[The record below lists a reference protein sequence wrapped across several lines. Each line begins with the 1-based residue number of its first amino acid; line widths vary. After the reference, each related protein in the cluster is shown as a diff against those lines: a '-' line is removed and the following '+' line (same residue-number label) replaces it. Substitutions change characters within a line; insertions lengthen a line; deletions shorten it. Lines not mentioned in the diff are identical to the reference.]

1 MEVTD
6 RWKKVLAFGSIYLLW
21 GSTYLAIRYAIES
34 FPPYGMMG
42 VRSLIAGA
50 VLFLWGR
57 RQSTER
63 LTLAH
68 WRSAFVLG
76 AFFFLGAHGF
86 LAWAEKRIPSGV
98 ASLLVA
104 TIPGWLA
111 LYEIYVGRIRFTAR
125 LAVGLILGF
134 LGVFLLTE
142 PSKLLP
148 GESMDLLA
156 ASAVLLG
163 SVSWT
168 AGTILSRHLP
178 LPQSSILLSGM
189 NLLGGGALLCAVS
202 LVWGETLPSDVVS
215 MRSIAGVLYLIVA
228 GSIIGFVAYMWL
240 LKVESASKVGTY
252 AFVNPAIAVFL
263 GWLGG
268 GEALSGRILAATALM
283 VTGVAIL
290 VTGKGES
297 VARVRAAA
305 AESGPLPVR
314 R

>member
-1 MEVTD
+1 MTVTN
-6 RWKKVLAFGSIYLLW
+6 RWRKLLAFSSIYLLW

-50 VLFLWGR
+50 VLFVWGR
-57 RQSTER
+57 RQSTEE
-63 LTLAH
+63 LTFAH
-68 WRSAFVLG
+68 WRSAFILG

-86 LAWAEKRIPSGV
+86 LAWAERRIPSGV

-111 LYEIYVGRIRFTAR
+111 LYEIYIGRIRFTSR
-125 LAVGLILGF
+125 LALGLILGF
-134 LGVFLLTE
+134 VGVLLLTD
-142 PSKLLP
+142 PSQLLP

-156 ASAVLLG
+156 ASAVLVG
-163 SVSWT
+163 SMSWT
-168 AGTILSRHLP
+168 TGTLLSRRLP
-178 LPQSSILLSGM
+178 LPQNLILFSGM
-189 NLLGGGALLCAVS
+189 NLLGGGVLLCTVS
-202 LVWGETLPSDVVS
+202 LLWGETFPSQAIS

-228 GSIIGFVAYMWL
+228 GSVIGFVAYMWL
-240 LKVESASKVGTY
+240 LKVETASKVGTY

-268 GEALSGRILAATALM
+268 GEALSGRILGATALM

-290 VTGKGES
+290 VTGKEES
-297 VARVRAAA
+297 RPARASVPRAAA
-305 AESGPLPVR
+305 VR
-314 R
+314 ETV